1 MTKRQRKEKAVDLAG
16 SIITLT
22 LGGDVEM
29 TIIIR
34 DSHDDDAN
42 ITLRS
47 NIESPANLA
56 KLLYR
61 LADHFAAQNTDSS
74 SFP

>member
-1 MTKRQRKEKAVDLAG
+1 MTKRKTEKAIELAG

-22 LGGDVEM
+22 LGEDVEM
-29 TIIIR
+29 TIIVR
-34 DSHDDDAN
+34 DSHDDDGN

-47 NIESPANLA
+47 TVETADNIA

-61 LADHFAAQNTDSS
+61 LADHFAAQTT
-74 SFP
+74 PLGER